1 MALVA
6 SGEPVL
12 VLVACDER
20 RVRQLRGRLGGFALC
35 SWDALEREP
44 GLADSWAHL
53 VALDPPQSDAQ
64 EALLRRGTDVQMAH
78 LAWGEPEL
86 RFTQDVL
93 EHDYEPRA
101 ALAELYRTLR
111 AAAGA
116 SLEDVLRGPA
126 PGVRTAAQAGRGLR
140 VLLELGPRRARPR
153 DARVLAFPTPARR
166 ELEESAAHRAYLTRL
181 EARRQWMSPAARR
194 AA

>member
-1 MALVA
+1 
-6 SGEPVL
+6 
-12 VLVACDER
+12 
-20 RVRQLRGRLGGFALC
+20 
-35 SWDALEREP
+35 
-44 GLADSWAHL
+44 
-53 VALDPPQSDAQ
+53 
-64 EALLRRGTDVQMAH
+64 MAH

-140 VLLELGPRRARPR
+140 VLLELGLVGLDRATLEFRVP
-153 DARVLAFPTPARR
+153 DAGRR

-181 EARRQWMSPAARR
+181 EARRQWLSPAARR